1 MRSSLALLL
10 LGASL
15 AACAP
20 RADGPAE
27 PPAPANGL
35 YSQSFGNT
43 PAKQVRTLIVVLH
56 GDAPTTKPDY
66 HYTFARAASEAV
78 PNSVAVALLRPG
90 YEDPQGHRSPGERGE
105 TTGDNYTADRI
116 GAVAAT
122 IRHLQRR
129 YGLARTVLV
138 GHSGGAAIAADL
150 AATHPGLID
159 GIVLVSC
166 PCALPEWRK
175 YMKKVSPTP
184 LWDAPVT
191 SLDPVKLVGGMSPT
205 LRAAVLVGADDKT
218 TPVRFSRTYAEALSL
233 RGIATDYRIIPG
245 KDHELLGDPE
255 VISALQ
261 RLAAALPGKS

>member
-10 LGASL
+10 LGGAL
-15 AACAP
+15 AACTPASGP
-20 RADGPAE
+20 SMLADTPGT
-27 PPAPANGL
+27 GL

-56 GDAPTTKPDY
+56 GDAPATKPDY
-66 HYTFARAASEAV
+66 HYAFARSAAEAV
-78 PNSVAVALLRPG
+78 PESIAVALLRPG

-116 GAVAAT
+116 AAVADT

-129 YGLARTVLV
+129 YGQARTVLV

-150 AATHPGLID
+150 AATHPGLVD

-175 YMKKVSPTP
+175 HMKTVSPTP

-191 SLDPVKLVGGMSPT
+191 SLDPVKLVGGMAPS

-218 TPVRFSRTYAEALSL
+218 TPLRFSRIYAEALSL
-233 RGIATDYRIIPG
+233 RGIATDFRIIPG

-261 RLAAALPGKS
+261 RLSAALPGKP

>member
-15 AACAP
+15 AACSP
-20 RADGPAE
+20 RAGAPAE
-27 PPAPANGL
+27 PPAPVNGL

-43 PAKQVRTLIVVLH
+43 PAKQVRTMIVVLH
-56 GDAPTTKPDY
+56 GDSPAAKPDY
-66 HYTFARAASEAV
+66 HYAFARAASEAV
-78 PNSVAVALLRPG
+78 PDSIAVALLRPG

-105 TTGDNYTADRI
+105 TTGGNYTADRI
-116 GAVAAT
+116 NAVAAT

-129 YGLARTVLV
+129 YALARTVLV

-150 AATHPGLID
+150 AATHPGLVD

-175 YMKKVSPTP
+175 HMKKVSPTP

-191 SLDPVKLVGGMSPT
+191 SLDPVQLVGGMAPS

-218 TPVRFSRTYAEALSL
+218 TPVRFSRTFAEALSL